1 MALTMISAADRAA
14 AIRRAFW
21 LARLSVGWML
31 IEATVAVGAGIASGS
46 VTLTAFGLDSM
57 IELLSS
63 GVVIWRLTV
72 ELRQGR
78 HLAEEI
84 ERIAGRLAGGL
95 LFVLAA
101 YIIASAAWSLRSQ
114 RGETFSGLGLTVAL
128 LAMPIMLYLSRQK
141 LAVAEK
147 LGSRTLR
154 ADAAE
159 SVAYGWLSLV
169 VVVGLV
175 ADLFLDA
182 WWVDPAA
189 SLGVLWFVIR
199 EGREA
204 WTGDS
209 CCA

>member
-1 MALTMISAADRAA
+1 MASTTMSATERTA

-31 IEATVAVGAGIASGS
+31 IGATVAVGAGIASGS

-101 YIIASAAWSLRSQ
+101 YIIASAAWSLWSQ

-182 WWVDPAA
+182 WWVDPQLPWEYCG
-189 SLGVLWFVIR
+189 S
-199 EGREA
+199 
-204 WTGDS
+204 
-209 CCA
+209 

>member
-1 MALTMISAADRAA
+1 MASTTISAADREA

-21 LARLSVGWML
+21 LAWLSVGWML

-78 HLAEEI
+78 HFAEEI

-101 YIIASAAWSLRSQ
+101 YIIASAAWSLWSQ

-159 SVAYGWLSLV
+159 SVACGWLSLV

-175 ADLFLDA
+175 ADLLLDA
-182 WWVDPAA
+182 WWVDPVA

-209 CCA
+209 CCD